1 MAVIISQ
8 NETLQSQLK
17 SFQSDDGLN
26 TLNQNEK
33 NNYIQE
39 LEETIKDNCLIIK
52 EQ

>member
-17 SFQSDDGLN
+17 SFQSGDGLN
-26 TLNQNEK
+26 TFEEK